1 MMFRMSKITL
11 PLLAVI
17 WLAVVGTGCVN
28 FDYVGRTF
36 AETPDDVRIAYFTDR
51 SDLPPGKY
59 SIIGR
64 ATLTAPDGEFDT
76 YSLREF
82 LEAEARE
89 RGADAV
95 CVVEAKRIKV
105 GTYAIEDGGSF
116 AGPSAYRSNPD
127 NVSPTGEP
135 LETNTFGQ
143 QVTLTGETHYRW
155 DFEVKA
161 LFYKD
166 KVELGRI
173 MDERKQQLAKFT
185 SSDQEVEAT
194 PGEGQEAENS
204 GVSVSE
210 EKGEADK

>member
-1 MMFRMSKITL
+1 MLYARFHTYGVDV
-11 PLLAVI
+11 AVFAYGCGVI
-17 WLAVVGTGCVN
+17 GHLTG
-28 FDYVGRTF
+28 GRHPFVAELVF
-36 AETPDDVRIAYFTDR
+36 AA
-51 SDLPPGKY
+51 
-59 SIIGR
+59 GR
-64 ATLTAPDGEFDT
+64 GPFGI
-76 YSLREF
+76 
-82 LEAEARE
+82 E